1 MERKN
6 LLIAL
11 PGLSSRVG
19 LSEGL
24 LALSSF
30 SEGWAVHTASASSV
44 AVQEGGVQADEG
56 LPSFGEALS
65 AEALALDAI
74 AVLSFGSLGR
84 AGMSTLSRNGVF
96 AVILVDSGA
105 LDAVLLEYSGMPRFR
120 FMPEGSE
127 TKPLAIAA
135 AAVNLDSIKAAFSA
149 SEKRSL
155 RNGESFQNLLKALP
169 DFIYV
174 LDKEGKF
181 TYLNE
186 AARSFGYEPES
197 LIGRHF
203 TEILHEDDRANV
215 SRETVLARI
224 RSEESFPQTPP
235 KLFDERRSGSRMTR
249 ELEVRVIH
257 GKTGGIIFGSV
268 NAYGESVE
276 DTALY
281 SLSRDTGF
289 VTMGAIRDIT
299 ALRLYQTSLEKN
311 LAEKELLLREIHHR
325 VRNNLQVIA
334 SLAHLKEL
342 ELPEGDGRKP
352 FSELIAQIKS
362 MAIVHEALYQ
372 TERLRGVATRDYFER
387 FARLMVQTYGHIGSP
402 IVLKVEAE
410 DFFLEAEKLSYL
422 GMIASEFVSSAY
434 RYAFPD
440 GRAGTISLVFLR
452 LGDRVELKVSD
463 DGVGLSSPMKGNRR
477 FGMEIVEA
485 LAKQIGGS
493 IERGSGQ
500 GTALKL
506 TLPLA

>member
-1 MERKN
+1 M
-6 LLIAL
+6 LIAL
-11 PGLSSRVG
+11 PGRVSCAR
-19 LSEGL
+19 LSEGV

-30 SEGWAVHTASASSV
+30 SEGWTVHTASAAAV
-44 AVQEGGVQADEG
+44 AVQDSGIQTDER
-56 LPSFGEALS
+56 LVSFGEAVS
-65 AEALALDAI
+65 AESLALDAI
-74 AVLSFGSLGR
+74 AVLDFNSLGR
-84 AGMSTLSRNGVF
+84 TGMSALTRNGVF
-96 AVILVDSGA
+96 AVLLVDSDGM
-105 LDAVLLEYSGMPRFR
+105 DAALLEYSDMPRFR
-120 FMPEGSE
+120 FMPKGSE
-127 TKPLAIAA
+127 AKPLAIVAA
-135 AAVNLDSIKAAFSA
+135 AANLVSIKAAYSA
-149 SEKRSL
+149 SEKRNL
-155 RNGESFQNLLKALP
+155 RSGESFQNLLKALP

-224 RSEESFPQTPP
+224 RSEESFPETPP

-249 ELEVRVIH
+249 ELEVRVLH
-257 GKTGGIIFGSV
+257 GKTGEIIFGSV

-311 LAEKELLLREIHHR
+311 LAEKELLLKEIHHR

-334 SLAHLKEL
+334 SLAHLREM

-387 FARLMVQTYGHIGSP
+387 FAWLMVQTYGHIGSP
-402 IVLKVEAE
+402 IVLKVEAD
-410 DFFLEAEKLSYL
+410 DFFLEAEKLSYI

-434 RYAFPD
+434 RHAFPD
-440 GRAGTISLVFLR
+440 GRAGTISLVFVR
-452 LGDRVELKVSD
+452 LEDRVEMEVSD
-463 DGVGLSSPMKGNRR
+463 DGVGLSSPAKGNRR

-500 GTALKL
+500 GTVLRL

>member
-11 PGLSSRVG
+11 PGRDSCAR
-19 LSEGL
+19 LSEAV
-24 LALSSF
+24 LALSPF
-30 SEGWAVHTASASSV
+30 SGSWAVHTASA
-44 AVQEGGVQADEG
+44 AAARDGGIQTDEG
-56 LPSFGEALS
+56 LLSFGETIS

-74 AVLSFGSLGR
+74 AVLDFDSLGR
-84 AGMSTLSRNGVF
+84 AGMSALSREGIF
-96 AVILVDSGA
+96 AVVLVDPDGMGA
-105 LDAVLLEYSGMPRFR
+105 ALLEYSDMPRLR
-120 FMPEGSE
+120 LVPKGPEAE
-127 TKPLAIAA
+127 PLAIASA
-135 AAVNLDSIKAAFSA
+135 AANLVSIKAAFSA

-155 RNGESFQNLLKALP
+155 RSGESFQNLLKALP

-224 RSEESFPQTPP
+224 RSEESFPETPP
-235 KLFDERRSGSRMTR
+235 KLFDERRSGNRMTR
-249 ELEVRVIH
+249 ELEVRIIH
-257 GKTGGIIFGSV
+257 GKTGEIVFGSV

-311 LAEKELLLREIHHR
+311 LAEKELLLKEIHHR

-334 SLAHLKEL
+334 SLAHLREM
-342 ELPEGDGRKP
+342 ELPEGEGRKP

-372 TERLRGVATRDYFER
+372 TEGLRGVATRDYFER

-402 IVLKVEAE
+402 IVLKVEAD

-452 LGDRVELKVSD
+452 LGDRVELEVSD
-463 DGVGLSSPMKGNRR
+463 DGVGLSSPAKGNRR

-493 IERGSGQ
+493 IERGSRP
-500 GTALKL
+500 GTVLKL